1 MERFRGA
8 RAVVYRRVS
17 CRLDSKGVWGSFPV
31 ISISLKSVNSLK
43 YEAAACIEALNQIE
57 KRKYVE
63 RLKRRTVKKIL
74 KYAMAFCEK
83 ENLDLM
89 A

>member
-1 MERFRGA
+1 M
-8 RAVVYRRVS
+8 
-17 CRLDSKGVWGSFPV
+17 

-57 KRKYVE
+57 KRKYAEV
-63 RLKRRTVKKIL
+63 LKRRSIKKIL
-74 KYAMAFCEK
+74 KYAMAFFEK
-83 ENLDLM
+83 ESMDLM

>member
-1 MERFRGA
+1 MPLRLERSVG
-8 RAVVYRRVS
+8 
-17 CRLDSKGVWGSFPV
+17 KFPV

-43 YEAAACIEALNQIE
+43 YEAAACAEALNQIE
-57 KRKYVE
+57 KRNYVE
-63 RLKRRTVKKIL
+63 VLKRRSVKKIL